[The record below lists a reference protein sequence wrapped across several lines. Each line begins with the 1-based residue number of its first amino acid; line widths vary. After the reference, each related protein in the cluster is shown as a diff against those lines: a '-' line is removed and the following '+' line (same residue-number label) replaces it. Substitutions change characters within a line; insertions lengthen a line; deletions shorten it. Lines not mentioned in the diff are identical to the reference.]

1 MHSVRSRGGQ
11 HTSLSAR
18 RDAGFI
24 DPNRLARRR
33 TKPGDAGPSCE
44 GVPTGGIA
52 RERRRGGFGENPATA
67 QARSISAVE
76 NVAAPDLVE
85 SSRLEIVTNLTPN
98 GHDDTAC
105 SCPAAD
111 ADRATVRRA
120 MAAADALVASA
131 TRVLDSCS
139 DKTLILPKV
148 VERLYKEF
156 GKDECKAV
164 MQGGAKRW
172 FEQYPLNFRVQT

>member
-52 RERRRGGFGENPATA
+52 SPGPA
-67 QARSISAVE
+67 SAL
-76 NVAAPDLVE
+76 VADSVG
-85 SSRLEIVTNLTPN
+85 IFI
-98 GHDDTAC
+98 G
-105 SCPAAD
+105 
-111 ADRATVRRA
+111 
-120 MAAADALVASA
+120 DALV
-131 TRVLDSCS
+131 RH
-139 DKTLILPKV
+139 
-148 VERLYKEF
+148 F
-156 GKDECKAV
+156 QGKRADLRHESPV
-164 MQGGAKRW
+164 
-172 FEQYPLNFRVQT
+172 

>member
-1 MHSVRSRGGQ
+1 
-11 HTSLSAR
+11 
-18 RDAGFI
+18 
-24 DPNRLARRR
+24 
-33 TKPGDAGPSCE
+33 
-44 GVPTGGIA
+44 
-52 RERRRGGFGENPATA
+52 
-67 QARSISAVE
+67 
-76 NVAAPDLVE
+76 
-85 SSRLEIVTNLTPN
+85 
-98 GHDDTAC
+98 
-105 SCPAAD
+105 
-111 ADRATVRRA
+111 

-172 FEQYPLNFRVQT
+172 FEQYPLNFRVDAHGAGGHPPWHTVTLIDSEWQTVAATSTAAASSELGHSTTAGPTPEVLCFTYCLHLLFSGSKRGWPSTK

>member
-52 RERRRGGFGENPATA
+52 SPGR
-67 QARSISAVE
+67 QAPSWRIRSESAE
-76 NVAAPDLVE
+76 MLK
-85 SSRLEIVTNLTPN
+85 VTFN
-98 GHDDTAC
+98 
-105 SCPAAD
+105 
-111 ADRATVRRA
+111 
-120 MAAADALVASA
+120 
-131 TRVLDSCS
+131 
-139 DKTLILPKV
+139 
-148 VERLYKEF
+148 KEQRCWS
-156 GKDECKAV
+156 K
-164 MQGGAKRW
+164 
-172 FEQYPLNFRVQT
+172 

>member
-52 RERRRGGFGENPATA
+52 SPG
-67 QARSISAVE
+67 
-76 NVAAPDLVE
+76 
-85 SSRLEIVTNLTPN
+85 
-98 GHDDTAC
+98 
-105 SCPAAD
+105 
-111 ADRATVRRA
+111 
-120 MAAADALVASA
+120 ALVA
-131 TRVLDSCS
+131 DSVRIISRQRSFRTISPC
-139 DKTLILPKV
+139 TPGELV
-148 VERLYKEF
+148 RLHE
-156 GKDECKAV
+156 
-164 MQGGAKRW
+164 
-172 FEQYPLNFRVQT
+172 